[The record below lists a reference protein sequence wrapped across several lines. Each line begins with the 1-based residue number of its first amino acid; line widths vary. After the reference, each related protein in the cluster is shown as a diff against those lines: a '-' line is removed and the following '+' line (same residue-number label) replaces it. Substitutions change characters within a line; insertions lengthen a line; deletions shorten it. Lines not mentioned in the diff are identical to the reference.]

1 MSGKISLALKA
12 GLLHDVGKVCIRATH
27 ERQRHS
33 ILGAEFIRSFL
44 ADTEADKQLLRCIKY
59 HHGRELSGAGLD
71 IDDLAYVI
79 YEADNIAAGA
89 DRREAEGD
97 LNDRGAKFD
106 SDLCLENIFNVF
118 SGDAEPSY
126 FSLRELDAMKKENFP
141 HGNKSI
147 ATQGQYASI
156 MRYMEKN
163 FRMKSPI
170 SMEENE
176 LLRILEDTLI
186 YVPSSTNTEEHADIS
201 LYDHMKMTGA
211 TAAVLMKYMKTL
223 GITDY
228 KGFCFTHNKENRN
241 KDVFLMISGDFSGIQ
256 KFIYHIRSEGAMRM
270 LRGRSFYLDIALEN
284 IVDELLN
291 ALHLSRANL
300 IYCSGGHFYI
310 LADNTK
316 ETQGAVKDVA
326 KKINQGLVKLFS
338 GTLYLAIGCEPLCAN
353 DLMAESD
360 TVHHKKNIFRSV
372 SEKVSMAKLSR
383 YGPDIL
389 TELFDEN
396 SNVNRVDQ
404 GARECGIC
412 HISTDQLSS
421 YKGNRPNAGTDIQ
434 ACEVCNG
441 LYDLGKAL
449 IDDKRSVFAVLS
461 EKAEGSDRAMPISAC
476 SGLCWLTAAS
486 PDDLKQW
493 AEAGILKR
501 IYDKNGSYTSSFM
514 ASRLW
519 VADYAAKNEIGKV
532 LDFNELAESS
542 GDKTGKGI
550 KRLGVLRADVDGLG
564 AAFIA
569 GFIHKENKNPEAYAT
584 LSRYAAL
591 SRSMALFFRKIIK
604 GICKKELPEG
614 IKPFYLF
621 EDKDG
626 EPRKIHVVYSGG
638 DDLFLVGAWDD
649 LMGFAVDLKRVFSV
663 YTNGKLT
670 FSAGLGLYSSTYP
683 ISRMAEV
690 TGELEELAKNSPG
703 KNSIALFGSG
713 TEYHRNEKN
722 GGAAE
727 KENAAVY
734 TWDEFIEKVHG
745 EKIKFLME
753 HMLLDGINGNNKRND
768 RISTGKSL
776 LYKLMNLLQG
786 AAGDRMDL
794 ARFAY
799 TLARLK
805 PKEKELQPCYEKVRS
820 RFYQW
825 AVKEEERKELVTALQ
840 FIIYRMRDKEEA

>member
-147 ATQGQYASI
+147 AKQGQYASI

-316 ETQGAVKDVA
+316 ETQDAVKDIA

-396 SNVNRVDQ
+396 SNVNRADQ

-461 EKAEGSDRAMPISAC
+461 EKAEGPDRAMPISAC

-584 LSRYAAL
+584 LSR
-591 SRSMALFFRKIIK
+591 SMALFFRKIIK

-649 LMGFAVDLKRVFSV
+649 LMGFAVDLKRAFSV

-768 RISTGKSL
+768 RIPTGKSL
-776 LYKLMNLLQG
+776 LYRLMNLLQG